1 MSDRAKLVML
11 GAAPETRGSVAAV
24 VEAYRADGL
33 FKRWP
38 AEYIAT
44 CSTLGLAADGALL
57 WRAVRRFGAE
67 LGLHPRAVVH
77 VHLAPRAAFWRQ
89 CGFAALALGLRHRVV
104 LQLHGGGYEGFYD
117 RCSTPARAA
126 IQSLL
131 ERAACV
137 IVPCDAL
144 RAWVRRVSRDANVA
158 CVPVPVAIPQPATD
172 AAARP
177 AVVLSLGRL
186 EADKGVFDLLDAMAQ
201 VRAAVPDARLVLA
214 GEGDRLAVERYAE
227 DLGIRDAVKFVG
239 WVGPAGKRAL
249 LETAA
254 VFAQPSYVAGLPT
267 SLLEAMAAGVPVV
280 ASPVGGI
287 PEVVVDGVSGFLVPP
302 GDTAALAR
310 HLRKLLVDR
319 ALGARV
325 GAVGRESV
333 RLRYAAERAVPQLEA
348 VYAALGMGAAER
360 AAGTEMRKAA

>member
-227 DLGIRDAVKFVG
+227 DLGIRDAVLGAGVFLADDEDDRRR
-239 WVGPAGKRAL
+239 WV
-249 LETAA
+249 
-254 VFAQPSYVAGLPT
+254 
-267 SLLEAMAAGVPVV
+267 AAGAVADSLDVV
-280 ASPVGGI
+280 ATVTG
-287 PEVVVDGVSGFLVPP
+287 
-302 GDTAALAR
+302 
-310 HLRKLLVDR
+310 
-319 ALGARV
+319 
-325 GAVGRESV
+325 V
-333 RLRYAAERAVPQLEA
+333 RLLGGRSAV
-348 VYAALGMGAAER
+348 AALGVAGGAA
-360 AAGTEMRKAA
+360 AAGWWSLADER